1 MKMCPYCGNNVK
13 MTEGGNLYCLA
24 CGVLWV
30 RRDGEDFMMTMRDL
44 KNSLNLRGWIKVP
57 SGCLVVRQGV
67 EM

>member
-1 MKMCPYCGNNVK
+1 M
-13 MTEGGNLYCLA
+13 
-24 CGVLWV
+24 WV